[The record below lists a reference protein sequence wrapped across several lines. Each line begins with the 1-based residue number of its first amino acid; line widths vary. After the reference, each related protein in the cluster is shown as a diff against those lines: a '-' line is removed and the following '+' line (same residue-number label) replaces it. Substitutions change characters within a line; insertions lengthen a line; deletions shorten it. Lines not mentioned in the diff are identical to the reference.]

1 MAHPVRFD
9 DDDALLRRVRELA
22 LGFPGAAE
30 KVSHGRPQ
38 FFTTKT
44 FAVYGA
50 TVKGDHHSTRWSR
63 SLQFLPDPDEHEAL
77 LGDSRIFVPAYWGPA
92 GWLALDLTADEP
104 DWDEVRELIDMSY
117 RRTAT
122 RRLVAELDARS

>member
-63 SLQFLPDPDEHEAL
+63 SLQFLPDPDEHDAL
-77 LGDSRIFVPAYWGPA
+77 VGDTRFFVPAYW
-92 GWLALDLTADEP
+92 LS
-104 DWDEVRELIDMSY
+104 LIHI
-117 RRTAT
+117 
-122 RRLVAELDARS
+122 

>member
-9 DDDALLRRVRELA
+9 DDDELLRHVRELA

-63 SLQFLPDPDEHEAL
+63 SLQFLPDPDEHDAL
-77 LGDSRIFVPAYWGPA
+77 VGDTRFFVPAYWGPA
-92 GWLALDLTADEP
+92 GWLGLDLTVDEP

>member
-77 LGDSRIFVPAYWGPA
+77 LGDSRFFVPAYWGPA

-122 RRLVAELDARS
+122 RRMVAELDARS

>member
-22 LGFPGAAE
+22 LAFPGAAE

-77 LGDSRIFVPAYWGPA
+77 LGDSRFFVPAYWGPA

>member
-77 LGDSRIFVPAYWGPA
+77 LGDSRFFVPAYWGPA

>member
-50 TVKGDHHSTRWSR
+50 TVKGDHHSSRWAR
-63 SLQFLPDPDEHEAL
+63 SLQFLPDPDEHNAL
-77 LGDSRIFVPAYWGPA
+77 VGDTRFFVPAYWGPA
-92 GWLALDLTADEP
+92 GWLGLDLTVDEP

>member
-50 TVKGDHHSTRWSR
+50 TVKGDHHATRWSR
-63 SLQFLPDPDEHEAL
+63 SLQFLPDPDEHDAL
-77 LGDSRIFVPAYWGPA
+77 VGDTRFFVPAYWGPA
-92 GWLALDLTADEP
+92 GWLGLDLTVDEP